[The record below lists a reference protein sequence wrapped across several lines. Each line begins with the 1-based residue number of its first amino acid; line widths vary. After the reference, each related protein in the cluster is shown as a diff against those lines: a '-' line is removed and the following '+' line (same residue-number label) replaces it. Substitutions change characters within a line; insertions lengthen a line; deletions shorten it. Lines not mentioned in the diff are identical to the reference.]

1 MDLICISLMTSDAE
15 PLLMYLLDICMS
27 SLEECPLRSL
37 AHLKMRF
44 FSFWLLSY
52 VKVKGKVKVIQ
63 SCLTLC
69 DHMD

>member
-37 AHLKMRF
+37 AHFKNEIF
-44 FSFWLLSY
+44 FFLAIELCESER
-52 VKVKGKVKVIQ
+52 Q
-63 SCLTLC
+63 SESHSVVSDSL
-69 DHMD
+69 